1 MVECSAL
8 AMTFIPPPLRLEGR
22 CGRGDGKN
30 VGAGDHGGGRE
41 MLSAEHDFQEL

>member
-22 CGRGDGKN
+22 CGKN